1 MNDFEAYVTCP
12 YNKSHRILKSRFQIH
27 LTKCSKQYEKCIKD
41 TKINCEFNSS
51 HLLEPEE
58 YEHHLSMCPS
68 RANVICEQYVLGQDE
83 QDIGIIS
90 LEDACNVQPNISN
103 EDWSGNNPTYN
114 PVKQTEDKNI
124 IRLPIAMSKSEKK
137 EFRQFERDRILFLEN
152 NNNISNNNSKISI
165 IKQKTDFDEPLKAPK
180 QLPKAILCNQDLT
193 NYLISKLNKVSIDID
208 NSYNSSRKEN
218 LISKNISDEEEKENI
233 SKEGNN
239 VAAFQTSFQNIS
251 KVNKIFVEIGNNSS
265 KKGNLILKSIFD
277 EEEKKNVF
285 EEKNNVVTLSQN
297 ISKLNRISMDIDS
310 SLSKKENLILK
321 NISDEEEKEN
331 VSEEESNI
339 AVSSQNI
346 SKIKKN
352 ILEVKTDFKTKVC
365 ISRKNNSEMQTNY
378 GKNNNLQLNLH
389 KQSKIESQNSIHLK
403 SRIAANIFTEG
414 MKIST
419 GRGFTIAYNSFL
431 NKIKL
436 EDNGNSHVYGYDE
449 D

>member
-1 MNDFEAYVTCP
+1 
-12 YNKSHRILKSRFQIH
+12 
-27 LTKCSKQYEKCIKD
+27 
-41 TKINCEFNSS
+41 
-51 HLLEPEE
+51 
-58 YEHHLSMCPS
+58 MCPS

-152 NNNISNNNSKISI
+152 NNNISNNDSKISI

-239 VAAFQTSFQNIS
+239 AAFQTSFQNIS

-285 EEKNNVVTLSQN
+285 EEKNNVVMLSQN

>member
-1 MNDFEAYVTCP
+1 
-12 YNKSHRILKSRFQIH
+12 
-27 LTKCSKQYEKCIKD
+27 
-41 TKINCEFNSS
+41 
-51 HLLEPEE
+51 
-58 YEHHLSMCPS
+58 MCPS

-251 KVNKIFVEIGNNSS
+251 KVNKIFVEIGNNCS

>member
-1 MNDFEAYVTCP
+1 
-12 YNKSHRILKSRFQIH
+12 
-27 LTKCSKQYEKCIKD
+27 
-41 TKINCEFNSS
+41 
-51 HLLEPEE
+51 
-58 YEHHLSMCPS
+58 MCTS

-124 IRLPIAMSKSEKK
+124 IRLPIAMSRSEKK
-137 EFRQFERDRILFLEN
+137 EFRQLERDRILFLEN
-152 NNNISNNNSKISI
+152 NSNISNDDSKISI

-208 NSYNSSRKEN
+208 NSYNSSKKEN

-239 VAAFQTSFQNIS
+239 VAASFQTSFQNIS
-251 KVNKIFVEIGNNSS
+251 KVNKISVEIGNNSS
-265 KKGNLILKSIFD
+265 KKENLILKSIFD

-297 ISKLNRISMDIDS
+297 ISKLNRISIDIDS

-331 VSEEESNI
+331 ISEEESNI
-339 AVSSQNI
+339 AISSQNI

-389 KQSKIESQNSIHLK
+389 KQNKIESQNSIYLK

>member
-1 MNDFEAYVTCP
+1 
-12 YNKSHRILKSRFQIH
+12 
-27 LTKCSKQYEKCIKD
+27 
-41 TKINCEFNSS
+41 
-51 HLLEPEE
+51 
-58 YEHHLSMCPS
+58 MCPS

>member
-1 MNDFEAYVTCP
+1 
-12 YNKSHRILKSRFQIH
+12 
-27 LTKCSKQYEKCIKD
+27 
-41 TKINCEFNSS
+41 
-51 HLLEPEE
+51 
-58 YEHHLSMCPS
+58 MCPS
-68 RANVICEQYVLGQDE
+68 RANVICEQYVLGQNE
-83 QDIGIIS
+83 QDVGIIS

-137 EFRQFERDRILFLEN
+137 EFRQLERDRMLFLEN
-152 NNNISNNNSKISI
+152 NNNISNDDSKISI
-165 IKQKTDFDEPLKAPK
+165 IKQKTDFDEPLKVPK

-208 NSYNSSRKEN
+208 NSYSSSRKEN

-239 VAAFQTSFQNIS
+239 VAASFQTSFQNIS
-251 KVNKIFVEIGNNSS
+251 KVNKISVKIGSNSS
-265 KKGNLILKSIFD
+265 KKENLILKSIFD

-285 EEKNNVVTLSQN
+285 EEKNNVITLSQN
-297 ISKLNRISMDIDS
+297 ISKLNRISMDIDN
-310 SLSKKENLILK
+310 SLLKKENLILK

-339 AVSSQNI
+339 AISSQNI

-352 ILEVKTDFKTKVC
+352 ILEMKTDFKTKVC

-389 KQSKIESQNSIHLK
+389 KENKIESQNNIHLK

>member
-27 LTKCSKQYEKCIKD
+27 LTKCSKQYEKYIKD

-68 RANVICEQYVLGQDE
+68 RANVICEQYVLGQNE
-83 QDIGIIS
+83 QDVGIIS

-137 EFRQFERDRILFLEN
+137 EFRQLERDRMLFLEN
-152 NNNISNNNSKISI
+152 NNNISNDDSKISI

-208 NSYNSSRKEN
+208 NSYSSSRKEN

-239 VAAFQTSFQNIS
+239 VAASFQTSFQNIS
-251 KVNKIFVEIGNNSS
+251 KVNKISVKIGSNSS
-265 KKGNLILKSIFD
+265 KKENLILKSIFD

-285 EEKNNVVTLSQN
+285 EEKNNVITLSQN
-297 ISKLNRISMDIDS
+297 ISKLNRISMDIDN
-310 SLSKKENLILK
+310 SLLKKENLILK

-339 AVSSQNI
+339 AISSQNI

-352 ILEVKTDFKTKVC
+352 ILEMKTDFKTK
-365 ISRKNNSEMQTNY
+365 KE
-378 GKNNNLQLNLH
+378 
-389 KQSKIESQNSIHLK
+389 
-403 SRIAANIFTEG
+403 
-414 MKIST
+414 
-419 GRGFTIAYNSFL
+419 
-431 NKIKL
+431 
-436 EDNGNSHVYGYDE
+436 
-449 D
+449 

>member
-1 MNDFEAYVTCP
+1 
-12 YNKSHRILKSRFQIH
+12 
-27 LTKCSKQYEKCIKD
+27 
-41 TKINCEFNSS
+41 
-51 HLLEPEE
+51 
-58 YEHHLSMCPS
+58 MCPS
-68 RANVICEQYVLGQDE
+68 RANVICEQYVLGQNE
-83 QDIGIIS
+83 QDVGIIS

-137 EFRQFERDRILFLEN
+137 EFRQLERDRMLFLEN
-152 NNNISNNNSKISI
+152 NNNISNDDSKISI

-208 NSYNSSRKEN
+208 NSYSSSRKEN

-239 VAAFQTSFQNIS
+239 VAASFQTSFQNIS
-251 KVNKIFVEIGNNSS
+251 KVNKISVKIGSNSS
-265 KKGNLILKSIFD
+265 KKENLILKSIFD

-285 EEKNNVVTLSQN
+285 EEKNNVITLSQN
-297 ISKLNRISMDIDS
+297 ISKLNRISMDIDN
-310 SLSKKENLILK
+310 SLLKKENLILK

-339 AVSSQNI
+339 AISSQNI

-352 ILEVKTDFKTKVC
+352 ILEMKTDFKTKVC

-389 KQSKIESQNSIHLK
+389 KENKIESQNNIHLK

>member
-1 MNDFEAYVTCP
+1 
-12 YNKSHRILKSRFQIH
+12 
-27 LTKCSKQYEKCIKD
+27 
-41 TKINCEFNSS
+41 
-51 HLLEPEE
+51 
-58 YEHHLSMCPS
+58 MCPS

-152 NNNISNNNSKISI
+152 NNNISNNDSKISI

-285 EEKNNVVTLSQN
+285 EEKNNVVMLSQN

>member
-1 MNDFEAYVTCP
+1 
-12 YNKSHRILKSRFQIH
+12 
-27 LTKCSKQYEKCIKD
+27 
-41 TKINCEFNSS
+41 
-51 HLLEPEE
+51 
-58 YEHHLSMCPS
+58 MCPS
-68 RANVICEQYVLGQDE
+68 RANVICEQYVLGQNE
-83 QDIGIIS
+83 QDVGIIS

-137 EFRQFERDRILFLEN
+137 EFRQLERDRMLFLEN
-152 NNNISNNNSKISI
+152 NNNISNDDSKISI

-180 QLPKAILCNQDLT
+180 QLPKAILYNQDLT

-208 NSYNSSRKEN
+208 NSYSSSRKEN

-239 VAAFQTSFQNIS
+239 VAASFQTSFQNIS
-251 KVNKIFVEIGNNSS
+251 KVNKISVKIGSNSS
-265 KKGNLILKSIFD
+265 KKENLILKSIFD

-285 EEKNNVVTLSQN
+285 EEKNNVITLSQN
-297 ISKLNRISMDIDS
+297 ISKLNRISMDIDN
-310 SLSKKENLILK
+310 SLLKKENLILK

-339 AVSSQNI
+339 AISSQNI

-352 ILEVKTDFKTKVC
+352 ILEMKTDFKTKVC

-389 KQSKIESQNSIHLK
+389 KENKIESQNNIHLK

>member
-1 MNDFEAYVTCP
+1 
-12 YNKSHRILKSRFQIH
+12 
-27 LTKCSKQYEKCIKD
+27 
-41 TKINCEFNSS
+41 
-51 HLLEPEE
+51 
-58 YEHHLSMCPS
+58 MCTS

-124 IRLPIAMSKSEKK
+124 IRLPIAMSRSEKK
-137 EFRQFERDRILFLEN
+137 EFRQLERDRILFLEN
-152 NNNISNNNSKISI
+152 NSNISNDDSKISI

-208 NSYNSSRKEN
+208 NSYNSSKKEN

-239 VAAFQTSFQNIS
+239 VAASFQTSFQNIS
-251 KVNKIFVEIGNNSS
+251 KVNKISVEIGNNSS
-265 KKGNLILKSIFD
+265 KKENLILKSIFD

-297 ISKLNRISMDIDS
+297 ISKLNRISIDIDS
-310 SLSKKENLILK
+310 NLSKKENLILK

-331 VSEEESNI
+331 ISEEESNI
-339 AVSSQNI
+339 AISSQNI

-389 KQSKIESQNSIHLK
+389 KQNKIESQNSIYLK